1 MMACMPRE
9 EKVRNLLASA
19 ERHTRAGRYQR
30 AVHVYRRVLRLA
42 PHGDFACEIA
52 HARLGDL
59 HLGLNQ
65 ADSAVLHLQRARA
78 LAADEP
84 EYALML
90 GVALLAAD
98 RATEAAS
105 ILYDALGSAHHAPM
119 VLGTLARVADALGDR
134 QAAGQLARHAVG
146 QSNDD
151 PELRALARDYADA

>member
-1 MMACMPRE
+1 MPRE
-9 EKVRNLLASA
+9 DQVRALLTSA
-19 ERHTRAGRYQR
+19 EDHTRAGRYQR
-30 AVHVYRRVLRLA
+30 AVNTYRRVLRLA

-90 GVALLAAD
+90 GIALLAAD

-105 ILYDALGSAHHAPM
+105 ILYDALGSAHHAPR
-119 VLGTLARVADALGDR
+119 VLATLAHVADAMGDR
-134 QAAGQLARHAVG
+134 AAAGQLARHAAQRG
-146 QSNDD
+146 GDD
-151 PELRALARDYADA
+151 PEFRALARTFADA

>member
-1 MMACMPRE
+1 MPRE
-9 EKVRNLLASA
+9 EQVRVLLASA

-30 AVHVYRRVLRLA
+30 AVNAYRRVLRLA

-65 ADSAVLHLQRARA
+65 ADSAILHLSRARA

-90 GVALLAAD
+90 GIALLAAG

-105 ILYDALGSAHHAPM
+105 ILYDALGSARHAPM
-119 VLGTLARVADALGDR
+119 VLGTLARVAAALGDR
-134 QAAGQLARHAVG
+134 AAAGQMARHAAQ
-146 QSNDD
+146 QSNQD
-151 PELRALARDYADA
+151 PEMCALAREYADA

>member
-1 MMACMPRE
+1 MHA
-9 EKVRNLLASA
+9 
-19 ERHTRAGRYQR
+19 
-30 AVHVYRRVLRLA
+30 YRRVLRLA

-65 ADSAVLHLQRARA
+65 ADSAVLHLKRALD

-90 GVALLAAD
+90 GIALLAAD
-98 RATEAAS
+98 RATEAAA

-119 VLGTLARVADALGDR
+119 VLATLARVADAMGDR
-134 QAAGQLARHAVG
+134 AAAGQLARHAA
-146 QSNDD
+146 SRSADD
-151 PELRALARDYADA
+151 PELRALAREYADA

>member
-1 MMACMPRE
+1 MPRE
-9 EKVRNLLASA
+9 DQVRVLLASA

-30 AVHVYRRVLRLA
+30 AVQTYRRVLRLA

-65 ADSAVLHLQRARA
+65 ADSAVLHLRRARA

-90 GVALLAAD
+90 GIALLAAD

-105 ILYDALGSAHHAPM
+105 ILYDALGSARHAPM
-119 VLGTLARVADALGDR
+119 VLGTLAQVADALGDR
-134 QAAGQLARHAVG
+134 AAAGQLARHAAA
-146 QSNDD
+146 QSNQA
-151 PELRALARDYADA
+151 PELCALARDYADA